1 MHPGCVYTIWCDGLV
16 AVPTLDLLWT
26 TASYTTL
33 SMNSA
38 EQANLILHAVN
49 PRKENAAIFLND
61 LGLAGLPSREQINRD
76 IESKLLLPPTEFPK
90 QLLSTYQV

>member
-1 MHPGCVYTIWCDGLV
+1 
-16 AVPTLDLLWT
+16 
-26 TASYTTL
+26 
-33 SMNSA
+33 MNSA

-49 PRKENAAIFLND
+49 PRKENAATFLND
-61 LGLAGLPSREQINRD
+61 LGLAGPPSQERINQD